1 MLQILE
7 TIEEEKK
14 MFIDKGRKE
23 GRKKGRQE
31 GKKEEKNNIIKE
43 MLKKNMAIDLI
54 AEVTHSSKN
63 SILKIAKS

>member
-23 GRKKGRQE
+23 GREKGRQE
-31 GKKEEKNNIIKE
+31 GKKNR
-43 MLKKNMAIDLI
+43 KK
-54 AEVTHSSKN
+54 
-63 SILKIAKS
+63 

>member
-23 GRKKGRQE
+23 GREKRKTRRQKNRKK
-31 GKKEEKNNIIKE
+31 
-43 MLKKNMAIDLI
+43 
-54 AEVTHSSKN
+54 
-63 SILKIAKS
+63 